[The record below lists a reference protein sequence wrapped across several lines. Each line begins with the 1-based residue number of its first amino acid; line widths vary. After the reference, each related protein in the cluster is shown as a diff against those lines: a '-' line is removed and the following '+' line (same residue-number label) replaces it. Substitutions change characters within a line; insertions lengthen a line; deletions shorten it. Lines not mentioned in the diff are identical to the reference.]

1 MQLSQLRHFLAV
13 VDSGSIRGAARRL
26 GLSQPALTRSLRLLE
41 VQLDTVLLRRSSR
54 GVDLTEAGRLLL
66 VRARNVHREVANAEQ
81 ELAELGGRGS
91 SAVSIGIA
99 SVIGALL
106 VPGTIERFHA
116 RRPDGH
122 LRIVEGTQE
131 TLLPQL
137 REGSLNLAACL
148 RLDSESTAGFRVKP
162 LAKLRLVVVGRKG
175 HPLRH
180 AGSLAALRD
189 AQWLMIRPPGRR
201 GMLEHAYSLEGQ
213 EIPPR
218 TVQCDSQGIQIAIL
232 AVERCRRADEPAN
245 AREPIGAGVTRGD
258 QDRPAVAA
266 ADHGPLRAS
275 RRARKRRHARPGR
288 RLGMQARQVLRLP

>member
-13 VDSGSIRGAARRL
+13 VETGSIRAAARRL
-26 GLSQPALTRSLRLLE
+26 GLSQPALTRSLRVLE
-41 VQLDTVLLRRSSR
+41 AQLDTVLVRRTSR
-54 GVDLTEAGRLLL
+54 GVDLTEAGRLFL
-66 VRARNVHREVANAEQ
+66 VRARNVHRELANAEQ
-81 ELAELGGRGS
+81 ELSELGGRGS
-91 SAVSIGIA
+91 SAVSVGIA

-106 VPGTIERFHA
+106 VPGALERFHA

-148 RLDSESTAGFRVKP
+148 RLDSESTAGFRVRP
-162 LAKLRLVVVGRKG
+162 LAKLRLVVVGRRG

-201 GMLEHAYSLEGQ
+201 GLLEHAYSLEGL
-213 EIPPR
+213 EVPPR
-218 TVQCDSQGIQIAIL
+218 TVHCDSQGIQIAIL
-232 AVERCRRADEPAN
+232 AVSDTVALMSRQMLESPSVHGLLEEIRIDRPLPLLTMALYERADVPSSA
-245 AREPIGAGVTRGD
+245 ATRD
-258 QDRPAVAA
+258 LATALA
-266 ADHGPLRAS
+266 TH
-275 RRARKRRHARPGR
+275 
-288 RLGMQARQVLRLP
+288 ARQVLRLT